1 METILIT
8 GGAGFIGSHLVNYYS
23 QSHHVVVIDNLSMG
37 KLSNIKE
44 SENVEFIYGDITNKT
59 FMQKIWGRY
68 TFDYVF
74 HLGAIA
80 SVADS
85 IERPLETHQVNQE
98 ATLFLLD
105 LALKQKKNI
114 KRFLFTSSAS
124 VYGHSDHEKQA
135 ETDTISPLS
144 PYAVDKYGSEAYTIL
159 YSQLFGLK
167 TTAVRFFNVYGSRQ
181 NPYSPYSGVMSILTE
196 GIQQKLKGNDFNF
209 TKYGDGEQSRDFIY
223 INDVIKALVLLV
235 QNEKAIG
242 NVFNIGTGI
251 GTTLNKTIKVYQDIS
266 KVSFPIKQKIARVGE
281 IKNSL
286 ADISKIKEL
295 GYSPEY
301 TIEDGLSDYWREEK
315 MNRID

>member
-23 QSHHVVVIDNLSMG
+23 QSHRVVVIDDLSMG

-44 SENVEFIYGDITNKT
+44 SENVDFFYGDITNKT
-59 FMQKIWGRY
+59 FLKKVWGKY

-85 IERPLETHQVNQE
+85 IERPLETHQVNQD

-105 LALKQKKNI
+105 LALKQKKSI

-124 VYGHSDHEKQA
+124 VYGHSGHEMQGENDA
-135 ETDTISPLS
+135 VSPLS
-144 PYAVDKYGSEAYTIL
+144 PYAVDKYGSETYTIL
-159 YSQLFGLK
+159 YNQLFELN

-196 GIQQKLKGNDFNF
+196 GIQQKLKGNDFCF
-209 TKYGDGEQSRDFIY
+209 IKYGDGEQSRDFVY
-223 INDVIKALVLLV
+223 IKDVIRALILLA

-242 NVFNIGTGI
+242 NVFNIGTGV
-251 GTTLNKTIKVYQDIS
+251 GTTLNKTIQIYQD
-266 KVSFPIKQKIARVGE
+266 VSNVVFPIKQEAARLGE

-286 ADISKIKEL
+286 ADISKLKEL
-295 GYSPEY
+295 GYQPKYSIEEG
-301 TIEDGLSDYWREEK
+301 IEDYWNELK
-315 MNRID
+315 GND